1 MISGRRR
8 RLGTATASGVAGVG
22 FGLPCVFG
30 IRYPANTGEVW
41 SFLGFPTYGN
51 GPFERVG
58 IATTVSLLAGFLA
71 VCVVEAVLALAIVH
85 RSTWAARASAALLPI
100 EVAYWI
106 GFALPVGFVLG
117 AGGSSYS
124 VANSLIPVPGEPGL
138 AMEPNGCCPLRPTR
152 RESAEPAARERW
164 AVCTRCGPLSPAG
177 SRASRV
183 TFEGDVSVASL
194 PAAPNLT
201 RRWW

>member
-85 RSTWAARASAALLPI
+85 RSTRAARASAALLPI

-117 AGGSSYS
+117 AVRFVLLG
-124 VANSLIPVPGEPGL
+124 
-138 AMEPNGCCPLRPTR
+138 
-152 RESAEPAARERW
+152 RELFDP
-164 AVCTRCGPLSPAG
+164 G
-177 SRASRV
+177 SRGTRACDGTQRL
-183 TFEGDVSVASL
+183 L
-194 PAAPNLT
+194 PAPT
-201 RRWW
+201 HKEGVR